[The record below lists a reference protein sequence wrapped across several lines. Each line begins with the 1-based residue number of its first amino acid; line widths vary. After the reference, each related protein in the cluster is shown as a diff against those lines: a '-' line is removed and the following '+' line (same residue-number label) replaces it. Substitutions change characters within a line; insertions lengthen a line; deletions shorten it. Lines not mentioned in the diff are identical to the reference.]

1 MSGRK
6 PGPGTEAISGH
17 RRAQGRPLG
26 WPLSGLPALAVLAWP
41 ALAVADGQDQVIAI
55 RQAGQPA
62 PVTVPAATVPPATV
76 PPATQSGT
84 APGQTAPATVPA
96 TAPPPGPPPPS
107 AAISV
112 VRLAEDGFGTAVG
125 RESIGIYGSGSVRG
139 FSPSVAGNV
148 RIEGM
153 YFDQQTSVNSRMRR
167 QTVIRVGAAAQTDPF
182 PAPTGLVDIQLRRV
196 GRQTQGEVVPVWG
209 PFDSIGAEADW
220 GFRLSPAFAIAA
232 GFGGSRDR
240 FANGG
245 DGHSVALGVVPRWT
259 PNSQV
264 AVTAFVGWRKVW
276 DETAPPIYIPLS
288 GVMDA
293 PRPPSR
299 FVGPDWARGGSAALN
314 AGAVG
319 SFNFGGISLK
329 AGLFR
334 SAFDG
339 DGGHGIQITGIDSA
353 NQGTRRILYDPPAS
367 GGSWSGE
374 VRLSTVL
381 GQGKEIEHLLLASVR
396 GRSVRS
402 RFGGGAAVTY
412 GRTPID
418 AVLDV
423 PRPAFATSPLSRRS
437 VDQATAGVSWG
448 IRWRGRMDLRFGLQQ
463 TRYEKIVLEP
473 DGDRAS
479 NVTDATLPSVTLAI
493 YPTAT
498 ITLYASWIRG
508 LEENGVAPDFAVNRL
523 EALPALETRQ
533 IDAGVVWAPSNRVRV
548 IVGVFEVVKPYITLD
563 QAGVFGPLGDRIHR
577 GVEVSVSTPL
587 GEQTRAILAAV
598 VQDPVV
604 EVDPLRVTGVG
615 RRPVGLSRVVAQLSV
630 DHQLALWE
638 NVSVDASI
646 RYNGS
651 QPVDLAN
658 SRTADSLT
666 TLSIGARF
674 GFEAWGRPAS
684 LRVQV
689 SNVTDRFQWLS
700 LGNGVWEPL
709 NRRAISAWLTTSF

>member
-1 MSGRK
+1 MTASSTPSSVK
-6 PGPGTEAISGH
+6 GTFHKGWIISPAAGSL
-17 RRAQGRPLG
+17 AASAPVLALWI
-26 WPLSGLPALAVLAWP
+26 WPSLALAEARAETVS
-41 ALAVADGQDQVIAI
+41 VAAASQSASP
-55 RQAGQPA
+55 PA
-62 PVTVPAATVPPATV
+62 PVAAPVSTQTSSQSPPQTVQPAAA
-76 PPATQSGT
+76 QSS
-84 APGQTAPATVPA
+84 
-96 TAPPPGPPPPS
+96 PPPPS
-107 AAISV
+107 SAVSV

-139 FSPSVAGNV
+139 FSPSAAGNV

-182 PAPTGLVDIQLRRV
+182 PAPTGIVDIQLRRV
-196 GRQTQGEVVPVWG
+196 GRQTQGEVVPAWG
-209 PFDSIGAEADW
+209 PFDSLGGEVDW
-220 GFRLSPAFAIAA
+220 GFRLSPEFAVAA
-232 GFGGSRDR
+232 GFGGTRDR

-245 DGHSVALGVVPRWT
+245 DGNSVALGVVPRWT

-264 AVTAFVGWRKVW
+264 AVTAFAGWRKVW
-276 DETAPPIYIPLS
+276 DETAPPIYTPLS

-293 PRPPSR
+293 PRPSLQ
-299 FVGPDWARGGSAALN
+299 FVGPDWARGGSQALN

-319 SFNFGGISLK
+319 SFNFGQLSLK

-334 SAFDG
+334 SQFEG
-339 DGGHGIQITGIDSA
+339 DGGHGIQITAIDA
-353 NQGTRRILYDPPAS
+353 NNQGTRRILYDPPAR

-374 VRLSTVL
+374 VRISTVL
-381 GQGKEIEHLLLASVR
+381 RQGEDVEHLLLASVR

-402 RFGGGAAVTY
+402 LFGGGASVTY
-412 GRTPID
+412 GRMPID

-423 PRPAFATSPLSRRS
+423 PRPVFATSALSRRS

-473 DGDRAS
+473 DGDRAA
-479 NVTDATLPSVTLAI
+479 NVTDATLPSVTLAL
-493 YPTAT
+493 YPTST

-533 IDAGVVWAPSNRVRV
+533 IDAGLVWTPNNRVRV

-563 QAGVFGPLGDRIHR
+563 QAGIFGTLGDRIHR
-577 GVEVSVSTPL
+577 GVELSVSTPI
-587 GEQTRAILAAV
+587 GDQTRAILAAV

-604 EVDPLRVTGVG
+604 EVDPARVTGVG
-615 RRPVGLSRVVAQLSV
+615 RRPVGMSRIVAQLSV
-630 DHQLALWE
+630 DHQLAAWD

-658 SRTADSLT
+658 TRTADSLT
-666 TLSIGARF
+666 TVSLGARF
-674 GFEAWGRPAS
+674 GFQAWGRQAS

-689 SNVTDRFQWLS
+689 SNATDRFQWLS

-709 NRRAISAWLTTSF
+709 NRRSVSAWLTSSF